1 MSPPSWMNR
10 PLARLL
16 PWLRRAAPWLCA
28 LSLLGGCGG
37 AMENSDSEGDI
48 ARGLWSGASTD
59 GRAVLLW
66 VFGDGQWAG
75 VYSSASNPTALAG
88 GWTGRGSTSLST
100 FTSSSA
106 REYSLEAAA
115 ARSASLT
122 AAVKKSSTLAGT
134 VGASG
139 NLLTVAT
146 TYQSAFDST
155 AALASLVGTHL
166 GTVSLIGGSLAAN
179 LQVASTGGGERHPG
193 QLHRERQHHR
203 PQRRQRLRLAAHA
216 QRQLHRCGS
225 ELQRHGRGRLRRQH
239 PAAAGPGGQ
248 RRQQQCAAAAAA
260 EDLLTRRRRP
270 GRAIGTARQS
280 RIARAYSHFRVAT
293 QPAMM
298 AAKVMKAPSD
308 SVDNPDSP
316 CPMVQPMAVTPPK
329 PISTAP
335 IR

>member
-179 LQVASTGGGERHPG
+179 LQVASTGGVSGTLGSCTVSGSITARSDANAYGWQLTPSGSCTGAG
-193 QLHRERQHHR
+193 QSYSGTAVDVSDGSTRLLLGLGANAGSSNALL
-203 PQRRQRLRLAAHA
+203 LRL
-216 QRQLHRCGS
+216 LKTS
-225 ELQRHGRGRLRRQH
+225 
-239 PAAAGPGGQ
+239 
-248 RRQQQCAAAAAA
+248 
-260 EDLLTRRRRP
+260 
-270 GRAIGTARQS
+270 
-280 RIARAYSHFRVAT
+280 
-293 QPAMM
+293 
-298 AAKVMKAPSD
+298 
-308 SVDNPDSP
+308 
-316 CPMVQPMAVTPPK
+316 
-329 PISTAP
+329 
-335 IR
+335 